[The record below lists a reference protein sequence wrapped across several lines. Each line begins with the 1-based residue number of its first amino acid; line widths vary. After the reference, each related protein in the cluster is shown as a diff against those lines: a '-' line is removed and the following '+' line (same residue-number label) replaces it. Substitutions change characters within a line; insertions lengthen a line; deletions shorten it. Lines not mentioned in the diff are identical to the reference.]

1 MLVYTRP
8 SELVNTTCPGTSSGR
23 SLASTGFP
31 EARSGLYVDV
41 ARSLCIGDLVGTDVL
56 KRYEG
61 VVYVGV
67 GSSEF
72 GKFVAT
78 VIDKDENMA
87 DSEDCDIGVVVVCV
101 EYRPIM
107 GGSMFAM
114 P

>member
-1 MLVYTRP
+1 M
-8 SELVNTTCPGTSSGR
+8 
-23 SLASTGFP
+23 
-31 EARSGLYVDV
+31 DV

-78 VIDKDENMA
+78 VIDREENMA
-87 DSEDCDIGVVVVCV
+87 DSEDCGIGVGTVPLASV
-101 EYRPIM
+101 EYSPII
-107 GGSMFAM
+107 GGSMSAM